1 MSNSEDEDNS
11 RESSTVRGETHET
24 TTSTLYEI
32 LATST
37 YSESFEGRLLQSSA
51 KWGVQSIIFRRA
63 GAHPGGISWTFTQ
76 PRCNPASLLSFI
88 LFLRFLTE
96 LGKYHLP
103 YQAAGINCCTEV
115 GIVYT
120 CTVHPGPGCQN
131 RFSVCTLG
139 VHISNGVTTLPS
151 TFIK

>member
-24 TTSTLYEI
+24 STSTLYEI

-63 GAHPGGISWTFTQ
+63 GAHPGGIS
-76 PRCNPASLLSFI
+76 
-88 LFLRFLTE
+88 
-96 LGKYHLP
+96 
-103 YQAAGINCCTEV
+103 
-115 GIVYT
+115 
-120 CTVHPGPGCQN
+120 
-131 RFSVCTLG
+131 
-139 VHISNGVTTLPS
+139 
-151 TFIK
+151 